1 MIGQITYIYL
11 TLLKCEIYTILFQL
25 YLKAISE
32 DMPCGMFIRR
42 RASKMIDG
50 VLRSNLSFIRE
61 YPGVFSKA
69 ATDWLAWVE
78 TTEGG
83 SIKHARNGGEYRVT
97 TKIFVDGYCSDS
109 NTIYQVCLNSKF

>member
-1 MIGQITYIYL
+1 M
-11 TLLKCEIYTILFQL
+11 
-25 YLKAISE
+25 SE

-42 RASKMIDG
+42 RASKTIDG
-50 VLRSNLSFIRE
+50 VLRSDLPFIRE

-78 TTEGG
+78 TTEGV